1 MKPPDLLLLFFYVVD
16 AVHDVVSFLYDY
28 KSFIFCAVKPLYSII
43 LFLYIFLSVDKKV
56 KIVDRQ

>member
-28 KSFIFCAVKPLYSII
+28 KSFIFCAMEPLYNM
-43 LFLYIFLSVDKKV
+43 YITCNN
-56 KIVDRQ
+56 I